1 MVVQYE
7 SIDQADITEKMKRR
21 NLLLSSCGPLLASM
35 PSWTAEP
42 FAQLAQVW
50 RRERGVLLI
59 RHAVT
64 EAGTGDPPGFVLGQ
78 CPTQRNLSDAGRQA
92 SRLMGQWMRAH
103 GFAPDAV
110 LSSQWCRCQNTARLA
125 FSQFQDWLALN
136 STFEGQG
143 DLKAQMQAIKER
155 LQTMPSERMEVW
167 VTHQV
172 IMTALVGA
180 YPAMGEGFVVD
191 RRGRLLARA
200 EMSA

>member
-7 SIDQADITEKMKRR
+7 SIDQADTTENMKRR
-21 NLLLSSCGPLLASM
+21 NLLLSSCGLFMARV
-35 PSWTAEP
+35 PSWAAEP
-42 FAQLAQVW
+42 SAELAKVW

-59 RHAVT
+59 RHTVT
-64 EAGTGDPPGFVLGQ
+64 EAGIGDPPAFVLGQ
-78 CPTQRNLSDAGRQA
+78 CPTQRNLNDAGRQA
-92 SRLMGQWMRAH
+92 ARMIGHWMRTH
-103 GFAPDAV
+103 QLAPDAV
-110 LSSQWCRCQNTARLA
+110 FSSQWCRCQDTARLA
-125 FSQFQDWLALN
+125 FSQYQDWPALN

-143 DLKAQMQAIKER
+143 DLKVQMQAIKER

-200 EMSA
+200 EMSI